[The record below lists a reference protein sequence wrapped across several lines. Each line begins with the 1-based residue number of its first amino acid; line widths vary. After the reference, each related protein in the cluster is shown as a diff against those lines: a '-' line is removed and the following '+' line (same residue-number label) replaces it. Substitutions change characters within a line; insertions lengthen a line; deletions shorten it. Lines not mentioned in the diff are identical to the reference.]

1 MQVDSPR
8 KGHPTGI
15 DGLLRESEPDG
26 FIQVCTPSNSISLLT
41 IAQPLSVD
49 EKFKHL
55 HQSLSNALTLIESQ
69 QPQMD
74 PGWLDKSVIAL
85 PGDSSSWRTI
95 SVTRLAA
102 RSQKQMS
109 VIGTIN
115 PSHRISWAA
124 ILGPSRV
131 KTVGYFE
138 LLSVH

>member
-1 MQVDSPR
+1 LQVDSPR

-55 HQSLSNALTLIESQ
+55 HQSLSNALTLLEGQ

-74 PGWLDKSVIAL
+74 PGWLDKFSDSFARGFKFVEDNIRDETRRTL
-85 PGDSSSWRTI
+85 PKTNERDRRNQPLPQNIMGRHFGTF
-95 SVTRLAA
+95 A
-102 RSQKQMS
+102 RQGQSGQ
-109 VIGTIN
+109 
-115 PSHRISWAA
+115 
-124 ILGPSRV
+124 
-131 KTVGYFE
+131 
-138 LLSVH
+138 